1 MKIFAIVKSYRIEF
15 WNKILMSNRKHVVR
29 SLKYTFFLSGTNSCL
44 FSSRC
49 KKENL
54 VWSSDR
60 LRFPPYIAKYS
71 FGKSLSSKSTL
82 PSIFLLAFPMLF
94 SFFSLF
100 FFSLFFSLFFFFFVC
115 FLKDFEFSMS
125 RGISPSNTSM
135 KASWKTNEHGIVFCI
150 WNI

>member
-100 FFSLFFSLFFFFFVC
+100 FFFFVC

-135 KASWKTNEHGIVFCI
+135 KASWKTNEHDPVFCI